1 MSWNQGIYTGNCN
14 TEGPA
19 IKGFQLYWSI
29 SDSVARFGENCHN
42 FGNFLKKYF
51 AFFNLL
57 WPLLPNAIAQLLL

>member
-1 MSWNQGIYTGNCN
+1 MTWNQGIYTGNCN

-42 FGNFLKKYF
+42 FGNFLKK
-51 AFFNLL
+51 NI
-57 WPLLPNAIAQLLL
+57 LPF